1 MSGKY
6 DAEVLRVASLPYPWE
21 KLEGKTVLLSGGTG
35 LIGSFFLEVL
45 RCRNKHFGQH
55 IRAISL
61 TRRPRESDETVK
73 YLSQDIT
80 KPFEV
85 GEHFDFCVHL
95 ASNTHPKQYA
105 EDPVGTI
112 ETNIFGCKYLLE
124 AARMR
129 GAERFLLA
137 SSVEIYGD
145 GDGTPMAESYCGKID
160 CNTARAGYNESKRL
174 SESLCQSYRAQYGMD
189 CVIARLSRCFGYDE
203 KRDTKALAQFLE
215 RAVAGEEIVLKSAGA
230 QRFSY
235 CYVADAASGL
245 LKILLDGKDGEAYNV
260 AADDEGKTLGDYA
273 GLIASFAGKEVI
285 FDFDPAKNV
294 GVSTAGYAIL
304 DCSKLKELGWRP
316 LWSVSDALH
325 ETYLKY
331 TSK

>member
-6 DAEVLRVASLPYPWE
+6 QTEALRIASLPYPWE

-35 LIGSFFLEVL
+35 LIGSFFLDVL
-45 RCRNKHFGQH
+45 RCRNKYFGQH

-61 TRRPRESDETVK
+61 TRRARESDETVK

-80 KPFEV
+80 QPFELN
-85 GEHFDFCVHL
+85 GKFDFCVHL

-112 ETNIFGCKYLLE
+112 ETNILGCKYLLE
-124 AARMR
+124 VMR
-129 GAERFLLA
+129 KCGAERFLLA

-145 GDGTPMAESYCGKID
+145 GDGTPMSESYCGKID
-160 CNTARAGYNESKRL
+160 CNTVRAGYNESKRL
-174 SESLCQSYRAQYGMD
+174 SESLCQSYRAQYGMN

-203 KRDTKALAQFLE
+203 KKDTKAIAQFLE
-215 RAVAGEEIVLKSAGA
+215 KAVAGEDIVLKSAGL

-235 CYVADAASGL
+235 CYVADAASAL
-245 LKILLDGKDGEAYNV
+245 IKILLEGKDGEAYNI

-273 GLIASFAGKEVI
+273 KLIASFAGKEVV
-285 FDFDPAKNV
+285 FDFDPSKNV
-294 GVSTAGYAIL
+294 GVSTAGNAIL
-304 DCSKLKELGWRP
+304 DCTKLKALGWQP
-316 LWSVSDALH
+316 LWSVSGALH

-331 TSK
+331 KA